1 MSLTTTVIAGA
12 VAPTELATTESS
24 AERLALWTIERDH
37 WSPRTI
43 TVAGADGTVLAT
55 ALTAG
60 RPHTAYRKV
69 VDLFVAAAAG
79 DDAEAAARAALE
91 AARDDRVATDD
102 AAQPEPI
109 VIRFEEHPAQAPLT
123 AAVRSAL
130 SAVGFD
136 RDADPLPSVPSTRPE
151 NPEFTRSWS
160 LWLGAAPTHA
170 VPYYGQ
176 TTDVTCGA
184 VTSLMM
190 FEEHN
195 LGDFSNDG
203 TDNHTVELDFWR
215 RATNMPACEPVGLA
229 VTTAEELLARTSDSA
244 RKPRVILSAE
254 GPVLLE
260 WYTDFYER
268 KLRVQL
274 QEESLRTAASLG
286 LEVERRWASTEEIRD
301 LVAAGNDV
309 FLLIA
314 LEPLIKDPAAH
325 WVLAHDVIGD
335 SIIISDPW
343 VEQEHGESW
352 VDTSALPIPLAGI
365 DLITRWGEPEYRGI
379 IVVPR

>member
-1 MSLTTTVIAGA
+1 MSLTTTVVSGS
-12 VAPTELATTESS
+12 VAPTELTVAD
-24 AERLALWTIERDH
+24 AADRLALWTIERDH
-37 WSPRTI
+37 WSPRTV
-43 TVAGADGTVLAT
+43 TVTDASGTVLAT

-60 RPHTAYRKV
+60 RPHTAYRKI
-69 VDLFVAAAAG
+69 VDLFVSTAAGEHAAAA
-79 DDAEAAARAALE
+79 AQAALE
-91 AARDDRVATDD
+91 AARHDRVATDD

-123 AAVRSAL
+123 AVVRSAL
-130 SAVGFD
+130 EAVGFTH
-136 RDADPLPSVPSTRPE
+136 DADPLPSVPSTRPAD
-151 NPEFTRSWS
+151 PAYTRSWS

-195 LGDFSNDG
+195 LGDFGDNG

-229 VTTAEELLARTSDSA
+229 VTTAEEMLTRTGDAA

-274 QEESLRTAASLG
+274 QEESLRTAETLG

-314 LEPLIKDPAAH
+314 LEPLIQDAAPH

-335 SIIISDPW
+335 SIVISDPW

-365 DLITRWGEPEYRGI
+365 DLITRWGDPAYRGI

>member
-1 MSLTTTVIAGA
+1 MSAADLTTAIVDGAHAPAG
-12 VAPTELATTESS
+12 LAED
-24 AERLALWTIERDH
+24 RLALWTIERDH

-43 TVAGADGTVLAT
+43 TVTDAAGTVLAT

-69 VDLFVAAAAG
+69 VDLVVAEGAG
-79 DDAEAAARAALE
+79 DSAEAAAIAALE
-91 AARDDRVATDD
+91 AARDDRLANDD
-102 AAQPEPI
+102 GSQPAPI
-109 VIRFEEHPAQAPLT
+109 VIRFEEHPAQAALT
-123 AAVRSAL
+123 AVVRSAL
-130 SAVGFD
+130 ATVGFAQ
-136 RDADPLPSVPSTRPE
+136 DADSLPSVPSTRPE
-151 NPEFTRSWS
+151 DAAFTRSWS
-160 LWLGAAPTHA
+160 LWLSAAPTRA

-190 FEEHN
+190 FEEN
-195 LGDFSNDG
+195 DLGQFSTDG
-203 TDNHTVELDFWR
+203 TENHTVELDFWR
-215 RATNMPACEPVGLA
+215 RATNMPACEPIGLA
-229 VTTAEELLARTSDSA
+229 VTTAEELLARTGDA
-244 RKPRVILSAE
+244 GRKPRVILSAE

-260 WYTDFYER
+260 WYDDFYER

-274 QEESLRTAASLG
+274 QEESLRTAESLG

-325 WVLAHDVIGD
+325 WVLAHDVVGD
-335 SIIISDPW
+335 NIIISDPW